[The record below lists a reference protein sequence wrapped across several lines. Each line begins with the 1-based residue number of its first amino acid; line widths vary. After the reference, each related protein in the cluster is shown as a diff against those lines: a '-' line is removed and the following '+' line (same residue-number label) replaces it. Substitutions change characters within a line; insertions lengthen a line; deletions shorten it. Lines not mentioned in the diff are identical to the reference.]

1 MEVRRQSSKSK
12 SRRGFTLI
20 ELLVVISIIAVLMS
34 LLLPAVQSARAAARR
49 VQCLNNM
56 KQLQLAV
63 ANFAAQNNDKLPLL
77 DNGQPLGSWQ
87 RQVLAFM
94 DRADV
99 DREIRSLDGSSLTA
113 PRIYISS
120 FVCPDDRN
128 HIDVIGGLSYVG
140 NTGYI
145 NHRLYGIH
153 GANTPYANLG
163 TSHRPNGHLN
173 DDKNSQELYTW
184 GSMVSKH
191 ERINV
196 SLGSGVFHRSACDE
210 CSHPVRMTLDRIS
223 RCDGLSQTL
232 MISENVF
239 AGDWRNNRQ
248 TDAIGFGLQAK
259 TTLPLNHPETLGSI
273 KCASPLLT
281 FLQASAINVNFRA
294 SCHVTPVP
302 APTAYHA
309 ESVNVFFC
317 GGNGRSLSEN
327 IDLQVYARLITSD
340 GSHYGQAML
349 GDNEY

>member
-1 MEVRRQSSKSK
+1 
-12 SRRGFTLI
+12 
-20 ELLVVISIIAVLMS
+20 
-34 LLLPAVQSARAAARR
+34 
-49 VQCLNNM
+49 
-56 KQLQLAV
+56 
-63 ANFAAQNNDKLPLL
+63 
-77 DNGQPLGSWQ
+77 
-87 RQVLAFM
+87 M

-99 DREIRSLDGSSLTA
+99 DREIRSSDGSSLTG
-113 PRIYISS
+113 PQIYISS

-145 NHRLYGIH
+145 NHQLYGIH

-173 DDKNSQELYTW
+173 DDKNNQELYTW
-184 GSMVSKH
+184 GSRVSKH
-191 ERINV
+191 ARINT

-232 MISENVF
+232 MIAENVF

-273 KCASPLLT
+273 KCSSPPLT

-294 SCHVTPVP
+294 SCHVAPVP
-302 APTAYHA
+302 APTGYHA

-340 GSHYGQAML
+340 GSHYGQAVL